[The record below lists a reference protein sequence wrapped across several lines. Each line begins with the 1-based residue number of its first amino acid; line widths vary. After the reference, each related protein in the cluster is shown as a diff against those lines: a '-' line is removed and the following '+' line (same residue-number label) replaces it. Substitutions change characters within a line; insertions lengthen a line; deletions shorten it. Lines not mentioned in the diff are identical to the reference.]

1 MGGQLRGGARVHDP
15 GGVCLALPPSDGLC
29 VGLQFGS
36 SPVMVE
42 EAWEGSYAEEP
53 ESMTPEE
60 ADQLLS
66 TR

>member
-1 MGGQLRGGARVHDP
+1 MNSASPHPSLTVC
-15 GGVCLALPPSDGLC
+15 VCLC
-29 VGLQFGS
+29 LQFGS

-66 TR
+66 AR